1 MTTIIWDSGEFCPNI
16 IHFRT
21 QQGVGHKYTFL
32 WYFLILLFYDDVM
45 VLKKNGSISSSN
57 SNDANQYNRDL
68 FCELYRLLAVSV
80 DRMLIFIV
88 LIFPIQRK
96 ILYWNCFISN
106 LWIWPLKSGLLSS
119 WVCYPIWNGSNILVI
134 FTLLV
139 ICAVN

>member
-1 MTTIIWDSGEFCPNI
+1 MSFAPILFIL
-16 IHFRT
+16 FRT

-88 LIFPIQRK
+88 LIFPIHRQ
-96 ILYWNCFISN
+96 ILY
-106 LWIWPLKSGLLSS
+106 
-119 WVCYPIWNGSNILVI
+119 
-134 FTLLV
+134 
-139 ICAVN
+139 